1 MRKKPLI
8 IPLLVLIIGAIAACN
23 GTHSGSSADSS
34 AGSPM
39 VTTPQQDSLGR
50 KLMVNSDCFTCHKL
64 DAKLIGPAYTDVA
77 AKYTATP
84 AVVDT
89 LAKKVINGGS
99 GHWGQIAM
107 SPHPAVSMD
116 DARAMV
122 LYILSLKK

>member
-64 DAKLIGPAYTDVA
+64 DAKLIGPCQKGNKWWQRALGADSHVA
-77 AKYTATP
+77 AP
-84 AVVDT
+84 GS
-89 LAKKVINGGS
+89 INGRCTCDGF
-99 GHWGQIAM
+99 I
-107 SPHPAVSMD
+107 
-116 DARAMV
+116 
-122 LYILSLKK
+122 YTFT